1 MIIVKKSGYLIYKN
15 FKFRCALGKNGIK
28 KKVKEGDF
36 VTPKGKYK
44 LIKIYY
50 RPDRIKKIN
59 SPLKKVRIKKNM
71 GWCDDVNSKYYNKQ
85 IKINDKISHEK
96 LYRKDSLYDILVV
109 LNYNLNP
116 IIRGKGSAIFL
127 HVAKKNYSKTQ
138 GCIALKRNELLNL
151 VSKIKKN
158 TQIRIG

>member
-1 MIIVKKSGYLIYKN
+1 MIIVKKSGYLNYKN

-50 RPDRIKKIN
+50 RHDRIKKIN
-59 SPLKKVRIKKNM
+59 SPLKKIKIKKNM
-71 GWCDDVNSKYYNKQ
+71 GWCDDESSKYYNKQ
-85 IKINDKISHEK
+85 IKINKKISHEK
-96 LYRKDSLYDILVV
+96 LYRKDNLYDIIVV
-109 LNYNLNP
+109 LNYNTNP
-116 IIRGKGSAIFL
+116 IIKGKGSAIFL
-127 HVAKKNYSKTQ
+127 HVAKKNYNKTQ
-138 GCIALKRNELLNL
+138 GCIALKKNELLNL

-158 TQIRIG
+158 TQIKIG

>member
-1 MIIVKKSGYLIYKN
+1 MIIVKKSGYLNYKN

-36 VTPKGKYK
+36 ITPKGKYK

-59 SPLKKVRIKKNM
+59 SPLKKIKIKKNM

-96 LYRKDSLYDILVV
+96 LYRNDNVYDIIVV

-116 IIRGKGSAIFL
+116 IIKGKGSAIFL

-138 GCIALKRNELLNL
+138 GCIALKKNELLNL

-158 TQIRIG
+158 TQIKIG

>member
-1 MIIVKKSGYLIYKN
+1 MIIVKKSGYLNYKN
-15 FKFRCALGKNGIK
+15 FKFRCALGKNGIGQK
-28 KKVKEGDF
+28 KREGDF

-50 RPDRIKKIN
+50 RADRIKKVR
-59 SPLKKVRIKKNM
+59 SPLKKIKIKKNM

-85 IKINDKISHEK
+85 IEINKKISHEK
-96 LYRKDSLYDILVV
+96 LYRKDSVYDIVVV

-116 IIRGKGSAIFL
+116 IIKSKGSAIFL
-127 HVAKKNYSKTQ
+127 HVAKKNYNKTQ
-138 GCIALKRNELLNL
+138 GCIALKKNELLHL
-151 VSKIKKN
+151 VSKIKKS

>member
-1 MIIVKKSGYLIYKN
+1 MIIVKKSGYLNYKN
-15 FKFRCALGKNGIK
+15 FKFRCALGKNGVK
-28 KKVKEGDF
+28 KKLKEGDF
-36 VTPKGKYK
+36 ITPKGKYK

-71 GWCDDVNSKYYNKQ
+71 GWCDDVKSKYYNKQ

-158 TQIRIG
+158 TQIKIG

>member
-1 MIIVKKSGYLIYKN
+1 MIIVKKSGYLNYKN
-15 FKFRCALGKNGIK
+15 FKFRCALGKNGIGQK
-28 KKVKEGDF
+28 KREGDF

-50 RPDRIKKIN
+50 RADRIKKVR
-59 SPLKKVRIKKNM
+59 SPLKKIKIKKNM

-85 IKINDKISHEK
+85 IEINKKISHEK
-96 LYRKDSLYDILVV
+96 LYRKDSVYDIVVV

-116 IIRGKGSAIFL
+116 IIKSKGSAIFL
-127 HVAKKNYSKTQ
+127 HVAKKNYNKTQ
-138 GCIALKRNELLNL
+138 GCIALEKNELLSL

>member
-36 VTPKGKYK
+36 ITPKGKYK

-50 RPDRIKKIN
+50 RADRIKKIN
-59 SPLKKVRIKKNM
+59 SPLKKIKIKKNM

-96 LYRKDSLYDILVV
+96 LYRNDNVYDIIVV

-116 IIRGKGSAIFL
+116 IIKGKGSAIFL
-127 HVAKKNYSKTQ
+127 HVAKKNYRKTQ

-151 VSKIKKN
+151 VSKIRKN
-158 TQIRIG
+158 TQIKIG

>member
-1 MIIVKKSGYLIYKN
+1 MIIVKKSGYLKYKN
-15 FKFRCALGKNGIK
+15 FKFQCALGKGGIK
-28 KKVKEGDF
+28 QKEREGDF
-36 VTPKGKYK
+36 ITPKGKFK

-50 RPDRIKKIN
+50 RSDRVKKIN
-59 SPLKKVRIKKNM
+59 TSIKKFKIKKNM
-71 GWCDDVNSKYYNKQ
+71 GWCDDVSSNYYNKQ
-85 IKINDKISHEK
+85 IKINKKISHEK
-96 LYRKDSLYDILVV
+96 LYRKDNVYDILVV

-127 HVAKKNYSKTQ
+127 HVAKKNYERTQ
-138 GCIALKRNELLNL
+138 GCIALKKSELLYL

>member
-1 MIIVKKSGYLIYKN
+1 MIIVKKSGYLNYKN
-15 FKFRCALGKNGIK
+15 FKFRCALGKNGIRQK
-28 KKVKEGDF
+28 KREGDF

-50 RPDRIKKIN
+50 RADRIKKVR
-59 SPLKKVRIKKNM
+59 SPLKKIKIKKNM

-85 IKINDKISHEK
+85 IEINKKISHEK
-96 LYRKDSLYDILVV
+96 LYRKDSVYDIVVV

-116 IIRGKGSAIFL
+116 IIKSKGSAIFL
-127 HVAKKNYSKTQ
+127 HVAKKNYNKTQ
-138 GCIALKRNELLNL
+138 GCIALKKNELLYL

>member
-36 VTPKGKYK
+36 ITPKGKYK

-96 LYRKDSLYDILVV
+96 LYRNDNVYDIIVV

-116 IIRGKGSAIFL
+116 IIKGKGSAIFL

-151 VSKIKKN
+151 VSKIRKN
-158 TQIRIG
+158 TQIKIG

>member
-1 MIIVKKSGYLIYKN
+1 MIIVKKSGYLKYKN
-15 FKFRCALGKNGIK
+15 FKFRCALGKNGIGQK
-28 KKVKEGDF
+28 KREGDF

-50 RPDRIKKIN
+50 RADRIKKVR
-59 SPLKKVRIKKNM
+59 SPLKKIKIKKNM

-85 IKINDKISHEK
+85 IEINKKISHEK
-96 LYRKDSLYDILVV
+96 LYRKDSVYDIVVV

-116 IIRGKGSAIFL
+116 IIKSKGSAIFL
-127 HVAKKNYSKTQ
+127 HVAKKNYNKTQ
-138 GCIALKRNELLNL
+138 GCIALKKNELLHL
-151 VSKIKKN
+151 VSKIKKS